1 MPHTKSYSS
10 KLKLNKIKLLLI
22 FLGILLISGVV
33 ILSTPK
39 GSLDNRNRAQ
49 VSADT
54 DIVPAITS
62 GTISLDQPFDIPIN
76 VIKTSARSFTI
87 SGAQVE
93 ISASSRFSFNKDQSH
108 CISPF
113 SVEFKSVNPSTNTLT
128 LMCSIPQQQ
137 PSISIPQGAGISFAN
152 VNLTMINENPAIS
165 ARVFFNQ
172 KKVIEAGIPNQA
184 PDVSVKSQGIYDF
197 NVTAQQA
204 TVPPV
209 S

>member
-1 MPHTKSYSS
+1 MKHLLPCISLLYKLKLMPHTKSYSS

-76 VIKTSARSFTI
+76 VINKTTKTI
-87 SGAQVE
+87 T
-93 ISASSRFSFNKDQSH
+93 KKM
-108 CISPF
+108 SP
-113 SVEFKSVNPSTNTLT
+113 LAI
-128 LMCSIPQQQ
+128 C
-137 PSISIPQGAGISFAN
+137 
-152 VNLTMINENPAIS
+152 NE
-165 ARVFFNQ
+165 Q
-172 KKVIEAGIPNQA
+172 KRNI
-184 PDVSVKSQGIYDF
+184 
-197 NVTAQQA
+197 
-204 TVPPV
+204 
-209 S
+209 